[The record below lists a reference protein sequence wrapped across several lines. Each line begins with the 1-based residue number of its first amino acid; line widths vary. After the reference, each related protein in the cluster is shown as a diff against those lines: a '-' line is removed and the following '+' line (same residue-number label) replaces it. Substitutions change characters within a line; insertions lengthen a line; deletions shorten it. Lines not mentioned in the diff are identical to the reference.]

1 MESPHA
7 CQWLQLKAAN
17 GLDIPYIGYVEL
29 DVQVLGKVIPKRGIL
44 VVQSSQTPSP
54 TTCVPGVLG
63 MNIIRECYS
72 ELFGQ
77 YGSDLF
83 NLPQVAQAPDV
94 LQQALQFCHQIQ
106 SVRTGGLAR
115 VRGRCSVSVPAE
127 SVKFIAVTCAQQV
140 FVL

>member
-1 MESPHA
+1 MGGVQVKCLLDSGSIVSTISDKFFFQNFAENPHA
-7 CQWLQLKAAN
+7 FQWLQMKAAN

-44 VVQSSQTPSP
+44 VVQSPQTPSP

-83 NLPQVAQAPDV
+83 DLPQATQAPDI
-94 LQQALQFCHQIQ
+94 L
-106 SVRTGGLAR
+106 
-115 VRGRCSVSVPAE
+115 
-127 SVKFIAVTCAQQV
+127 
-140 FVL
+140 